1 MYIPKSDRMSNA
13 AEALAFMQRFNFATL
28 VTAQN
33 GLPVA
38 THLPFVVEE
47 TDGQIRLITHL
58 AKANEQVQQLENENI
73 LVIFSQPHAYISP
86 SLYEK
91 ELNVPTWD
99 YIAVHAYG
107 TGKLISEAEQ
117 VRELLEKSIR
127 CFEADYLAQW
137 ERLSEKYKSGLM
149 REMIGLEI
157 SVTDLQ
163 GKKKLSQNKTRNER
177 ENIIKHLS
185 DSHDPNGQLVAEYM
199 QAMKKK

>member
-28 VTAQN
+28 ITAQN

-47 TDGQIRLITHL
+47 TDGQIRLLTHL
-58 AKANEQVQQLENENI
+58 AKANEQVQQLENEII
-73 LVIFSQPHAYISP
+73 LVVFSQPHAYISP

-99 YIAVHAYG
+99 YVAVHAYG
-107 TGKLISEAEQ
+107 TGKLIGEANQ

-127 CFEADYLAQW
+127 SFEADYLAQW
-137 ERLSEKYKSGLM
+137 ERLPDKYKSGLM

-157 SVTDLQ
+157 SVTDLK

-177 ENIIKHLS
+177 ENIIQSLS
-185 DSHDPNGQLVAEYM
+185 ESHDPNAQLVAEYM